1 MHTKKNAPQG
11 RIPIRGPGKWL
22 GFKLIYEHRASPE
35 LDGGLPT
42 RLVALPFFS
51 PFTFISCLS
60 PDIAALPFI
69 SCVSD
74 AVNSGGISLN

>member
-1 MHTKKNAPQG
+1 MAPG
-11 RIPIRGPGKWL
+11 SGKWL
-22 GFKLIYEHRASPE
+22 GFKSLYEHRETPELE